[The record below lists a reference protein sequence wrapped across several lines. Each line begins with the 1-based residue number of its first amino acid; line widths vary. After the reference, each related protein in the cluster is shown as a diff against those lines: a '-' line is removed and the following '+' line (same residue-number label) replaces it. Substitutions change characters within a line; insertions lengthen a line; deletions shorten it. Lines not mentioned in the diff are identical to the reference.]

1 MSSPSMS
8 SSQNNKVSLNTTTLL
23 ALNLVQNKKLLLT
36 NEGQREETKETKR
49 KKKIKVEQDGV
60 LERANNTNGIETPS
74 SLLSQLT
81 GEARLLERRRR
92 REQRNEERKQRIEE
106 RKKNTSPQKATTR
119 LDPSTWCT
127 LEGMFGGRVLQ
138 PQDRVVHRKKRVEVA
153 EITTPRKGRRPWS
166 MKNDDTHLKMCMYA
180 TTSSTSTSSSSSSSS
195 SMTTSKTTYSKGPM
209 FALLQPLAVS

>member
-1 MSSPSMS
+1 MSIDGASCVSVLTDSPEIHKNTHTSCKKYHRNRRKRMSSPSS

-92 REQRNEERKQRIEE
+92 REQRNEERKQRIEAV
-106 RKKNTSPQKATTR
+106 SY
-119 LDPSTWCT
+119 
-127 LEGMFGGRVLQ
+127 
-138 PQDRVVHRKKRVEVA
+138 
-153 EITTPRKGRRPWS
+153 
-166 MKNDDTHLKMCMYA
+166 THLRA
-180 TTSSTSTSSSSSSSS
+180 HET
-195 SMTTSKTTYSKGPM
+195 
-209 FALLQPLAVS
+209 